1 MESMYRLTTKKQQLE
16 NRQLELETELKNGWE
31 DIQSTITDGS
41 FIKDAAKDFFVNK
54 VIKSQK
60 PGGLLLAG
68 SALLAVGVM
77 RTKTPKILAIAPPV
91 ISIIGKGIKNLF
103 KKKKERIEI
112 IEPVSIEEN
121 STIF

>member
-1 MESMYRLTTKKQQLE
+1 MRSMTRLTIKKQQLE
-16 NRQLELETELKNGWE
+16 IRQLELESELKNGWE

-41 FIKDAAKDFFVNK
+41 FIRDTAKDFFVNK
-54 VIKSQK
+54 VIKSGK

-77 RTKTPKILAIAPPV
+77 RTKAPKILAIAPPV

-103 KKKKERIEI
+103 KKKPKQIEV
-112 IEPVSIEEN
+112 IEPISIEEN
-121 STIF
+121 SRIF